1 MCITFFSYR
10 YLFFTHQ
17 LVSLGDIA
25 AVYTIY
31 AALSLQFLQLGKYY
45 PELMN
50 CISFAERIF
59 SFLDEK
65 EECTEMVMTYKLIA
79 LMNLVN

>member
-1 MCITFFSYR
+1 MLLLICCVHYFFSYR
-10 YLFFTHQ
+10 YLFLQHQ

-31 AALSLQFLQLGKYY
+31 AALSLQFMQLGKYY

-50 CISFAERIF
+50 CISLQREY
-59 SFLDEK
+59 FLFWMRK
-65 EECTEMVMTYKLIA
+65 KNVLNGK
-79 LMNLVN
+79 